1 MSDTYASVLAI
12 AITTWT
18 LIVFSVDRRLFYA
31 ILPHN
36 VGWVIACAIVGSGVM
51 NYNPLSAFAWAVI
64 TGAIIAFNM
73 GVALTRGR
81 ARGVAPRERVGP
93 LTTFPVYLLLV
104 AGFTAGFAIYL
115 RTVSAYYG
123 LGVLLADPTS
133 IRAYSDAP
141 GYLELFP
148 LYGKV
153 LFYLGPLCF
162 ALTVLPD
169 LVSGLRQKPALLR
182 LVIAAFLLLA
192 QAAALQRTNIFVSVG
207 LVLGIILLRAGSGA
221 AAPRRMPAGRRWA
234 GLLALAVVSVLAFQG
249 LAVALGKTGAE
260 DTSVSYSVDAS
271 IKGTPLVSIF
281 HYAASGIPAFSNLVE
296 SRDERWPDPNDVGNA
311 YGDFNPQTWGRAT
324 LAAPLKLVPGVRP
337 WQEIAPFTEVPTK
350 TNVYTWLEPWYRDFR
365 APGAIL
371 GALMIGMLVGG
382 AAKLAGRSARMLVLG
397 GLLLGFSGLATFV
410 NRYAAVMSIV
420 LYLVIWWLGRFRP
433 AHSVVEPVGR
443 STAQARVREGGDVD
457 GGAERMRGDR
467 RGAVRR
473 VPSSAEQDSGR

>member
-12 AITTWT
+12 AITMWT
-18 LIVFSVDRRLFYA
+18 VTVFSVDRRLFYA
-31 ILPHN
+31 VLPHN
-36 VGWVIACAIVGSGVM
+36 VGWVVACAIVGSGVM

-64 TGAIIAFNM
+64 TGAVIAFNM

-81 ARGVAPRERVGP
+81 ARGVALPRERMGP
-93 LTTFPVYLLLV
+93 LATFPVYLLLL

-115 RTVSAYYG
+115 RTVSSNYG
-123 LGVLLADPTS
+123 LSALLGDPTS
-133 IRAYSDAP
+133 IRAYSDTP

-169 LVSGLRQKPALLR
+169 LVSGLRQKPAVLR

-234 GLLALAVVSVLAFQG
+234 GVLALAVVSVLAFQG
-249 LAVALGKTGAE
+249 LAVALGKTGTE

-296 SRDERWPDPNDVGNA
+296 SRDRSWPDPNDLGNA
-311 YGDFNPQTWGRAT
+311 YGDFNPQTWGKAT

-337 WQEIAPFTEVPTK
+337 WEEIAPFTEVPSK

-371 GALMIGMLVGG
+371 GALLIGMLVGG

-420 LYLVIWWLGRFRP
+420 LYLVIWWLGRFPP
-433 AHSVVEPVGR
+433 AVSIVEPVGP
-443 STAQARVREGGDVD
+443 SMAQAPVRKGADV
-457 GGAERMRGDR
+457 AEERKG
-467 RGAVRR
+467 
-473 VPSSAEQDSGR
+473 